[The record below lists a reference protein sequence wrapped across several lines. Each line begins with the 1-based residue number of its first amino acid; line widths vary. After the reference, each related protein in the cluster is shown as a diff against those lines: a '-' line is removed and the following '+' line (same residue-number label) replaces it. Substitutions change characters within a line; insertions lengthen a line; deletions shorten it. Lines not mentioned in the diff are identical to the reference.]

1 MQRYDFIFIS
11 QTIFYKIS
19 YFYGYLCTKNHFG
32 TEELSDIMVILITGI
47 SSGFG
52 LETARLLAAEGH
64 TVYGTVRREV
74 TPLPGV
80 HYLKVDVRDLEG
92 VKETVKQVVEREGRI
107 DVLVNNAG
115 MGIGGPVEFATEE
128 EIREQMDVNFLGLVH
143 FVDAV
148 LPYMRAQGEG
158 KIIALSSIGGLMG
171 LPFQGFYSASKF
183 AIEGYC
189 EALRLETKQFG
200 VKVVVLRPGDFSTGF
215 TSSRKKTA
223 SPEAAQVYHTY
234 AESISKVEHDERGGL
249 KPVVLVQK
257 ISRIIGKKNPR
268 YGYVVASLEQ
278 RLSVLLKRILPAP
291 WFARILGSYY
301 KL

>member
-1 MQRYDFIFIS
+1 
-11 QTIFYKIS
+11 
-19 YFYGYLCTKNHFG
+19 
-32 TEELSDIMVILITGI
+32 MVILITGI

-52 LETARLLAAEGH
+52 LETARLLSQEGH

-74 TPLPGV
+74 EPLPQV
-80 HYLKVDVRDLEG
+80 HYLKVDVRDRQA
-92 VKETVKQVVEREGRI
+92 VADAVAQVVAQEGRI

-128 EIREQMDVNFLGLVH
+128 EIREQMDANFMGLVH
-143 FVDAV
+143 FVTAV
-148 LPYMRAQGEG
+148 LPYMRAQGQG

-189 EALRLETKQFG
+189 EALRLETRAMG
-200 VKVVVLRPGDFSTGF
+200 VTVTVIRPGDFSTGF
-215 TSSRKKTA
+215 TGSRKKTA
-223 SPEAAQVYHTY
+223 NAEVLKVYKTY
-234 AESISKVEHDERGGL
+234 AESMGKVEHDETGGL
-249 KPVVLVQK
+249 KPPVLAQK
-257 ISRIIGKKNPR
+257 ISKIVRKKHPR
-268 YGYVVASLEQ
+268 YGYVVASFEQ
-278 RLSVLLKRILPAP
+278 RLSVLLKRMLPAS